1 MFTLDPAF
9 EATSAPLTEMWLCS
23 VRLQLDAR
31 WPWLV
36 MIPRGEA
43 LVELENL
50 YREDRLA
57 LTDEL
62 IRAGQAVR
70 AIGEAIGRPVEKLN
84 IGQLGNITRQ
94 LHFHV
99 IGRRADDAAWP
110 GPVWGHGAAEA
121 IDAKTLRT
129 MQDAARRVLG

>member
-9 EATSAPLTEMWLCS
+9 ETTSAPLTEMWLCT

-36 MIPRGEA
+36 MIPRGEHW
-43 LVELENL
+43 VELENI
-50 YREDRLA
+50 YRDDRSA

-62 IRAGQAVR
+62 VRAGEAVR
-70 AIGEAIGRPVEKLN
+70 AMGEAIGRPVEKLN

-110 GPVWGHGAAEA
+110 GPVWGHGTAEP

-129 MQDAARRVLG
+129 MQDAARRVL